1 MDNMKVTLMKVH
13 KRMYVIQSVDEGH
26 MTAHQ
31 ASLELGLSVR
41 QIRRLIST
49 YRQEGAVG
57 LVHGNRDKPS
67 PRRLSSEQEQQI
79 ITLIKQQFRDYN
91 TLHLLQELQEQF
103 ALSISYT
110 SLYRLRLRAHLL
122 SPRTR
127 RAPKH
132 RSRREPKLTAG
143 AMLQTDASTH
153 DWLEGRGPH
162 LSLVV
167 YIDDA
172 TNEIVGAV
180 LREQEDATG
189 YMLVLRN
196 ICLQQG
202 IPLSIYADRHTIFQ
216 SPATPTVEQSLK
228 GEEPLTQF
236 GRTLKQLDIRLIPAL
251 SPQAKGRVERLF
263 ETLQDRLVK
272 FLRTHKVCTCQEA
285 NLLLPAYLEL
295 HNARFM
301 HPPVLEEVS
310 YRPWPKDFDPDA
322 IFCFQYQRTVAGDN
336 TITFDGSHLQIPPGP
351 SRRSYAH
358 ARVDVRLHLQGHLT
372 VHYQNEQ
379 IASFM
384 PLDNRPV
391 RVDHFTPAIQ
401 PKSVEVSSS
410 VSLDAIHDASHPK
423 YKPAPNHPWRRIPIN
438 PPGG

>member
-1 MDNMKVTLMKVH
+1 MKVH

-26 MTAHQ
+26 ITAHQ
-31 ASLELGLSVR
+31 AAVELGLSVR

-49 YRQEGAVG
+49 YRQEGAGG
-57 LVHGNRDKPS
+57 LVHGNHDKPS

-79 ITLIKQQFRDYN
+79 VTLIKEQFRDYN
-91 TLHLLQELQEQF
+91 TLHLCQELHDQF
-103 ALSISYT
+103 AINISYT
-110 SLYRLRLRAHLL
+110 SLYRLRLRARLL

-132 RSRREPKLTAG
+132 RSRREPKQTAG

-162 LSLVV
+162 LSLVA

-180 LREQEDATG
+180 FREQEDATG
-189 YMLVLRN
+189 YMLVLRD
-196 ICLQQG
+196 ICLKQG

-216 SPATPTVEQSLK
+216 SPAKPTIEQTLK

-236 GRTLKQLDIRLIPAL
+236 GRALKQLDVRLIPAL

-272 FLRTHKVCTCQEA
+272 FLRSHNVCTCQEA
-285 NLLLPAYLEL
+285 NLLLPAYLVL
-295 HNARFM
+295 HNTHFM

-310 YRPWPKDFDPDA
+310 YRSWPNSLDPDA
-322 IFCFQYQRTVAGDN
+322 TFCFQYKRTVAGDN
-336 TITFDGSHLQIPPGP
+336 TITFDGHHLQIPPG
-351 SRRSYAH
+351 SKRRSYTH
-358 ARVDVRLHLQGHLT
+358 ARVDVRLHLQGHLS
-372 VHYQNEQ
+372 VHYQDQ
-379 IASFM
+379 LIATFL
-384 PLDNRPV
+384 PLDDRPV
-391 RVDHFTPAIQ
+391 RVDHFVPALSPTP
-401 PKSVEVSSS
+401 VEVPAQ
-410 VSLDAIHDASHPK
+410 VQTEMAEVLSHPK
-423 YKPAPNHPWRRIPIN
+423 IRPASNHPWRRMPIN

>member
-1 MDNMKVTLMKVH
+1 MDNMKVIMGKVH

-26 MTAHQ
+26 MTALQ

-41 QIRRLIST
+41 QIRRLILT
-49 YRQEGAVG
+49 YRQEGAGG
-57 LVHGNRDKPS
+57 LVHGNRDKAS

-79 ITLIKQQFRDYN
+79 VTLIKQQFRDYN
-91 TLHLLQELQEQF
+91 TLHLLQELRDQF
-103 ALSISYT
+103 AINISYT
-110 SLYRLRLRAHLL
+110 SLYRHRIRARLL

-127 RAPKH
+127 RVPKH
-132 RSRREPKLTAG
+132 RSRREPRQTTG

-180 LREQEDATG
+180 FREQEDATG
-189 YMLVLRN
+189 YMLVLRD
-196 ICLQQG
+196 ICLNQG

-216 SPATPTVEQSLK
+216 SPAKPTIEQTLK

-236 GRTLKQLDIRLIPAL
+236 GRVLKQLDIRLIPAL

-272 FLRTHKVCTCQEA
+272 FLRSHNVCTCQEA
-285 NLLLPAYLEL
+285 NLLLPTYLAS
-295 HNARFM
+295 HNAHFM

-310 YRPWPKDFDPDA
+310 YRPWQDSFDPDA
-322 IFCFQYQRTVAGDN
+322 VFCFQYQRTVAGDN
-336 TITFDGSHLQIPPGP
+336 TITFDGHHLQIPPGP
-351 SRRSYAH
+351 KRRSYTH
-358 ARVDVRLHLQGHLT
+358 ARVDVRLHLLGYLT
-372 VHYQNEQ
+372 VHYQDQ
-379 IASFM
+379 LIATFL
-384 PLDNRPV
+384 PLDDRPV
-391 RVDHFTPAIQ
+391 RVDHFVPAVLTTPVELLT
-401 PKSVEVSSS
+401 SVQTEVTE
-410 VSLDAIHDASHPK
+410 VRSHPK
-423 YKPAPNHPWRRIPIN
+423 NKPAPNHPWRRMPIN

>member
-1 MDNMKVTLMKVH
+1 MGKVY
-13 KRMYVIQSVDEGH
+13 KRMYVIQSVDEGR
-26 MTAHQ
+26 MTALQ

-67 PRRLSSEQEQQI
+67 PRRLNSEQEQRI
-79 ITLIKQQFRDYN
+79 VTLIKQQFRDYN
-91 TLHLLQELQEQF
+91 TLHLRQELQEQF
-103 ALSISYT
+103 AITISYS
-110 SLYRLRLRAHLL
+110 SLYRLRLRARLL

-127 RAPKH
+127 RVPKH
-132 RSRREPKLTAG
+132 RSRREPRQTAG
-143 AMLQTDASTH
+143 DMLQTDASTH

-162 LSLVV
+162 LSLVA

-172 TNEIVGAV
+172 TNQIVGATF
-180 LREQEDATG
+180 REQEDATG
-189 YMLVLRN
+189 YMLVLRD

-202 IPLSIYADRHTIFQ
+202 VPLSIYADRHTIFQ
-216 SPATPTVEQSLK
+216 SPAKPTIEQTLK

-236 GRTLKQLDIRLIPAL
+236 GRVLKQLDVRLIPAL

-272 FLRTHKVCTCQEA
+272 FLRSHNACSCQEA
-285 NLLLPAYLEL
+285 NLLLPTYLAQ
-295 HNARFM
+295 HNAHFM
-301 HPPVLEEVS
+301 HPSMLREVS
-310 YRPWPKDFDPDA
+310 YRPWMDGVDPGA
-322 IFCFQYQRTVAGDN
+322 IFCFVYKRMVAGDN
-336 TITFDGSHLQIPPGP
+336 TITFDGHHLQIPPGP
-351 SRRSYAH
+351 HRRSYAR
-358 ARVDVRLHLQGHLT
+358 ASVEVRLHLHGDLS
-372 VHYQNEQ
+372 VHFENQL

-391 RVDHFTPAIQ
+391 RADHFVPA
-401 PKSVEVSSS
+401 VSSTS
-410 VSLDAIHDASHPK
+410 IEVLEPKASSARETTSHPK
-423 YKPAPNHPWRRIPIN
+423 NRPAPNHPWRRMPIN

>member
-1 MDNMKVTLMKVH
+1 MGKVH

-26 MTAHQ
+26 MTAFQ

-41 QIRRLIST
+41 QIRRLILT

-67 PRRLSSEQEQQI
+67 PRRLSSKQEQQI
-79 ITLIKQQFRDYN
+79 VTLIKQQFRDYN

-103 ALSISYT
+103 AISISYT
-110 SLYRLRLRAHLL
+110 SLYRLRLRARLL

-132 RSRREPKLTAG
+132 RSRREPKQTAG

-180 LREQEDATG
+180 FREQEDATG

-216 SPATPTVEQSLK
+216 SPAKPTIEQTLK

-272 FLRTHKVCTCQEA
+272 FLRSHNVCTCQEA
-285 NLLLPAYLEL
+285 NLLLPTYLVL
-295 HNARFM
+295 HNAHFM
-301 HPPVLEEVS
+301 HPPALEEVS
-310 YRPWPKDFDPDA
+310 YHPWPDSFDPDA
-322 IFCFQYQRTVAGDN
+322 VFCFQYRRTVAGDN
-336 TITFDGSHLQIPPGP
+336 TITFDGSHLQIPQGP

-358 ARVDVRLHLQGHLT
+358 ARVDLQLHLQGHLT
-372 VHYQNEQ
+372 VHYQNQQ

-391 RVDHFTPAIQ
+391 RVDHFTPAIL
-401 PKSVEVSSS
+401 PKSVEVSAP
-410 VSLDAIHDASHPK
+410 VSTDVKVAVSHLK
-423 YKPAPNHPWRRIPIN
+423 TRPAPNHPWRRMPIN